1 MPTLV
6 EPFNLLLKKLY
17 QAASQAAGRKLQA
30 VAEGVVETVLV
41 KLSKRR
47 QDLNRGVDELYQQA
61 VRLCKEVI
69 NGPPICI
76 EVESRDIRNRRAGEL
91 IKAKARFSRPL
102 NYALV
107 EVDCYL
113 SCGHWEKLGDL
124 KADKINLMDHLE
136 KLLPPFNSSSVG
148 LVTFQ
153 NGIMN
158 SFAGE
163 FKTMGQQIVNQFPE
177 GPLCIGLHNPTTRII
192 VLDMFRFADEG
203 SLNERAV
210 YSLCQL
216 FKTLADRL
224 PTKNPKMK
232 WAHFAH
238 SEGGLIGNAAL
249 TLCSESW
256 LTDTRRFLK
265 NNVMTFTYGAVK
277 PIPNEP
283 VLKAINTYSTKDIA
297 LI

>member
-1 MPTLV
+1 
-6 EPFNLLLKKLY
+6 
-17 QAASQAAGRKLQA
+17 
-30 VAEGVVETVLV
+30 
-41 KLSKRR
+41 
-47 QDLNRGVDELYQQA
+47 
-61 VRLCKEVI
+61 
-69 NGPPICI
+69 
-76 EVESRDIRNRRAGEL
+76 
-91 IKAKARFSRPL
+91 
-102 NYALV
+102 
-107 EVDCYL
+107 
-113 SCGHWEKLGDL
+113 
-124 KADKINLMDHLE
+124 
-136 KLLPPFNSSSVG
+136 
-148 LVTFQ
+148 
-153 NGIMN
+153 MN

-210 YSLCQL
+210 DSLCQL
-216 FKTLADRL
+216 FKTLAHRL

-283 VLKAINTYSTKDIA
+283 VLNAINTYSTKDIA
-297 LI
+297 LNLATCYLDKDPSAIMEEEYTCTKNVGGKSYTVTLVKSQLAFDPLLKMGFPRLPY